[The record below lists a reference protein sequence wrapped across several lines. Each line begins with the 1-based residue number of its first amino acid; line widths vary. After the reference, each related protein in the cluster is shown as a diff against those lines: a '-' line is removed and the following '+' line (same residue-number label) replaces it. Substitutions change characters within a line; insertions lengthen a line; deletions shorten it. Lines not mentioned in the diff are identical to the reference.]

1 MIYTGVTVD
10 GSAMLIIAVP
20 ARSLFRVTVKVTV
33 SVTVKVT
40 VSVTVKVTVTADVI
54 STYSYLAQS
63 RVSSVA
69 YFRRSI

>member
-20 ARSLFRVTVKVTV
+20 ARSLFR
-33 SVTVKVT
+33 VTVKVT